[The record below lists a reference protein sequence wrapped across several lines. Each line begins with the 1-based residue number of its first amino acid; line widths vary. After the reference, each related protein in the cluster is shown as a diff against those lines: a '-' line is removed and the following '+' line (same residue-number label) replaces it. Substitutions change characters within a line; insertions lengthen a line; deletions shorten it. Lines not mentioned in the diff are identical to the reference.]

1 MDVIR
6 ALARYSAVPI
16 INAMT
21 DRNHPC
27 EIISDMYSLS
37 KIREEFIKD
46 KYHEEVS
53 EDVIDSDYF
62 AGYQFKRFLLEVQ
75 QAIVIYCMLDERK

>member
-1 MDVIR
+1 MNFLADAIIVRHRNMDVIR

-37 KIREEFIKD
+37 KMREEFIKD
-46 KYHEEVS
+46 KYLSAVNPATLVFHGRRRRA
-53 EDVIDSDYF
+53 F
-62 AGYQFKRFLLEVQ
+62 
-75 QAIVIYCMLDERK
+75 